1 MASNALWIKTERLI
15 ESMKAQI
22 AEVYV
27 PSEMDAEA
35 DGDPGNA
42 NNNKISKMCFNE
54 CLILS

>member
-27 PSEMDAEA
+27 PSEMDAEVESE
-35 DGDPGNA
+35 PGTA
-42 NNNKISKMCFNE
+42 NNNKISKKYFNE
-54 CLILS
+54 CLNFP